1 MKTPKNS
8 TKTLENLLYATRL
21 VIIVVLVTL
30 FLFFLRSM
38 S

>member
-8 TKTLENLLYATRL
+8 TKTLENLLYAIRL
-21 VIIVVLVTL
+21 VIIVALVTL